1 MYVVTND
8 RNGSKVMINLDY
20 ISRIRIIKDEPAVIV
35 AYDASINRDV
45 NLGTYEDEVA
55 AEKAFYDLLYAINKG
70 TIIVYDMSKVPE
82 KKMIVS

>member
-1 MYVVTND
+1 MYIVINTKS
-8 RNGSKVMINLDY
+8 GTKAMINLDY
-20 ISRIRIIKDEPAVIV
+20 ISEIRVTKDEPANIV
-35 AYDASINRDV
+35 AYDAAINK
-45 NLGTYEDEVA
+45 NIYLGTYENENA